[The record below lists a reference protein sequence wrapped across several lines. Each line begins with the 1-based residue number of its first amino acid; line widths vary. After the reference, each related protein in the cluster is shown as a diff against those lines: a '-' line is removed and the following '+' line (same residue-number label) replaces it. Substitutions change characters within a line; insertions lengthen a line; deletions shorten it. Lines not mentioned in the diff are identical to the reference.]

1 MSACR
6 WLVWIRKA
14 EPSKE
19 IALATKKK
27 PTYIFTKGSCLGL
40 MRHQKM
46 ISLCEKSLR
55 IAEQKPNFSMWVR
68 SMLFAE
74 SEEFHANG
82 LQKSNRK
89 QYVCSECGSWI
100 KTNNRRTDGAPHASK
115 FFNSK
120 FRDESCNGFLAEV
133 VE

>member
-1 MSACR
+1 MSACC
-6 WLVWIRKA
+6 WLVWIRRAKPDNRTA
-14 EPSKE
+14 RFR
-19 IALATKKK
+19 KKK
-27 PTYIFTKGSCLGL
+27 WEPIYTKGFCFGL

-82 LQKSNRK
+82 LPRGDKIK
-89 QYVCSECGSWI
+89 FVCSGCGSWI
-100 KTNNRRTDGAPHASK
+100 KTIKKRTEGCPHASR
-115 FFNSK
+115 FLPAN
-120 FRDESCNGFLAEV
+120 FRDETCDGFLEQV